1 MKFWLLFSVL
11 LSILVVELF
20 TFSST
25 KVADDDK
32 PYFES
37 SAKKYQIYVPYL
49 PEKVGFAGEEAD
61 VDNVFIRERLERE
74 VIANMYRHSFTIL
87 MLKRSDRFFPMFE
100 KALKEYKIPD
110 DFKYLALAES
120 ELSNVVSPAGAAG
133 IWQFMKSTGQNY
145 GLEINA
151 DVDERFHYKKSTE
164 AACRLLKDLYARY
177 GNWALA
183 AAAYNAGPGV
193 VDKAISEQGTRKY
206 YDLYLNQET
215 SRYVPRITA
224 IKLVM
229 EFPRRYG
236 FFIRK
241 KDLYQPIPVKIITV
255 DTTINNL
262 MAFSK
267 QVGVSY
273 YELREMNP
281 WLRSNKLPNVSRKKY
296 EIEVP
301 AEKRYSELLK
311 SISEP
316 QKLLGDSL

>member
-1 MKFWLLFSVL
+1 MKFWLLFCVL

-20 TFSST
+20 TYSSA
-25 KVADDDK
+25 KPVDDDK

-37 SAKKYQIYVPYL
+37 SARKYQIYVPYL
-49 PEKVGFAGEEAD
+49 PEEVNFAGEKAD
-61 VDNVFIRERLERE
+61 VDNVFVRERLERE
-74 VIANMYRHSFTIL
+74 VIANMYRHSYTIL
-87 MLKRSDRFFPMFE
+87 MLKRSARFFPMFE
-100 KALKEYKIPD
+100 KALRESGVPD

-120 ELSNVVSPAGAAG
+120 ELTNVVSPAGAAG

-151 DVDERFHYKKSTE
+151 DVDERFHYRKSTL
-164 AACRLLKDLYARY
+164 AACRLLKDLHAKY

-183 AAAYNAGPGV
+183 ASAYNAGPAT
-193 VDKAISEQGTRKY
+193 VDKAVAEQGTRQF

-236 FFIRK
+236 FFVRK

-281 WLRSNKLPNVSRKKY
+281 WMRSNRLPNVSRKKY
-296 EIEVP
+296 EIEIP

-311 SISEP
+311 KIPDP
-316 QKLLGDSL
+316 QALLGDSL